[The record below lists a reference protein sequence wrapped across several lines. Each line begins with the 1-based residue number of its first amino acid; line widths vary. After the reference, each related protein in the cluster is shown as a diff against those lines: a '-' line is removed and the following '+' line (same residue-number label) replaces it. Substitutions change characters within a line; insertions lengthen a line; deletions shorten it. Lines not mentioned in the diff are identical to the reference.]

1 MENTTFPA
9 VLVNLMNSINAEGLL
24 RSWRL
29 DSTLKSYSLTIEW
42 KILSSSQGERDFRN
56 SQVVCQTV
64 SQESPVISK
73 PENSRP
79 KPAAVSAD
87 SSKDELQKCDENI
100 LGRDL
105 KANDCTDFQRCFRSL
120 KSDRSFEEDTA
131 QRDRESTK
139 AITTE
144 NEVKYET
151 QMCVQGRSK
160 PVANHNKTIACERN
174 VTCKRGTFI
183 LSPEKVWS
191 PSTSSSVEPSC
202 DNTIAE
208 TVCCFSRQDNPGKK
222 AVWSCGQTFTSR
234 HLSVSHL
241 LLHCPVS
248 LCFRIELECNI
259 QREIDSW
266 HGDQKGVGKAWWHC
280 FKKKGFPD
288 VLLELKEEKVNRLST
303 LVNDF
308 IERASSEKLKDQNGD
323 FFMLMVGLEQL
334 LY

>member
-191 PSTSSSVEPSC
+191 PSTSSSVEL
-202 DNTIAE
+202 NLHVTIRLQKLCA
-208 TVCCFSRQDNPGKK
+208 VFQDKIIQGRKPFVHAG
-222 AVWSCGQTFTSR
+222 R
-234 HLSVSHL
+234 L
-241 LLHCPVS
+241 LLLVIYRSAIYYFTALIAFVS
-248 LCFRIELECNI
+248 GSNWNATFSERLT
-259 QREIDSW
+259 
-266 HGDQKGVGKAWWHC
+266 VGMETRRGLARPGGNVSR
-280 FKKKGFPD
+280 KKVSRMSFW
-288 VLLELKEEKVNRLST
+288 N
-303 LVNDF
+303 
-308 IERASSEKLKDQNGD
+308 
-323 FFMLMVGLEQL
+323 
-334 LY
+334 

>member
-9 VLVNLMNSINAEGLL
+9 VLVNVMNSINAEGLL
-24 RSWRL
+24 HSWRL

-42 KILSSSQGERDFRN
+42 KRLSSSQGERDFRN
-56 SQVVCQTV
+56 SQVVRQTD
-64 SQESPVISK
+64 SQESPMISK

-87 SSKDELQKCDENI
+87 SSKDELHKCDENI

-105 KANDCTDFQRCFRSL
+105 KANDCTDFQRCLRSM
-120 KSDRSFEEDTA
+120 KSDGGIEEDTA
-131 QRDRESTK
+131 QRDRESAK
-139 AITTE
+139 ATTTE
-144 NEVKYET
+144 NKVKYET
-151 QMCVQGRSK
+151 QMSFQGRSK
-160 PVANHNKTIACERN
+160 PVANHNKPIVCERN
-174 VTCKRGTFI
+174 VKRGTFI

-191 PSTSSSVEPSC
+191 SSTSASDEPTF
-202 DNTIAE
+202 DNAIAE
-208 TVCCFSRQDNPGKK
+208 TVCCFSRQDNRGKK
-222 AVWSCGQTFTSR
+222 AVCSCGQTFTSR

-280 FKKKGFPD
+280 YKKNGFPD

-308 IERASSEKLKDQNGD
+308 IERAGSEKLKDQNGD
-323 FFMLMVGLEQL
+323 FFVLMVGLEQL